1 MTAIPAQR
9 GHLVAPVSVTDDAV
23 EISRIRVTHPETV
36 AIARRE
42 LAEHGSTALADTIA
56 GAVVV
61 GMVATGLQ
69 RSTGDTTAAMQRVL
83 AGFDEAMHN
92 RAEATVAQL
101 DGLLGRVD

>member
-9 GHLVAPVSVTDDAV
+9 SRRAEPVTVTDEAM
-23 EISRIRVTHPETV
+23 EIAHLRITHPETV

-42 LAEHGSTALADTIA
+42 MAEHGPAALAETVS

-69 RSTGDTTAAMQRVL
+69 RSTGAAYRRRAPARPAGPLRGRQQARVL
-83 AGFDEAMHN
+83 
-92 RAEATVAQL
+92 R
-101 DGLLGRVD
+101 R